1 MGGLPVED
9 EVEQGWRYGEIYG
22 DAARCGEILARYWG
36 DMGRCHLPV
45 KEEVE
50 QGARAVVAH
59 ELVPEHVRAAE
70 EQAVGDVAHVDVHLA

>member
-1 MGGLPVED
+1 M
-9 EVEQGWRYGEIYG
+9 EI
-22 DAARCGEILARYWG
+22 WG

-45 KEEVE
+45 QEEVE

-70 EQAVGDVAHVDVHLA
+70 EQTVGDVAHVDVQLA